1 MECDAAPRFL
11 FELSGFRN
19 SLQNLPAY
27 LFDEE
32 KHHSVT
38 VPGDLKSK
46 ECFLRCDSF
55 AVGARDDRRARGAG
69 FPSGVQNILRGGR
82 RPKP

>member
-11 FELSGFRN
+11 VELSGFRN
-19 SLQNLPAY
+19 SLQNLPSH

-32 KHHSVT
+32 KHHRVA
-38 VPGDLKSK
+38 VPSDLEFK
-46 ECFLRCDSF
+46 ECFLRCDSH

-69 FPSGVQNILRGGR
+69 FPDGVQNNLRGGR